1 MKRAMEFPAGASA
14 GASQFGA
21 QGGARGVELEGDSP
35 ELIAF
40 VLLKNIVQLEQSK
53 QNAAVF
59 DKAWLLDTYSECL
72 DAVQGRRTA
81 PAPARAAA
89 PRAPAP
95 ATAAK
100 RRGKA

>member
-21 QGGARGVELEGDSP
+21 QSGARGVELEGDSP

-81 PAPARAAA
+81 PA
-89 PRAPAP
+89 APAP
-95 ATAAK
+95 AAAA
-100 RRGKA
+100 RRRKV